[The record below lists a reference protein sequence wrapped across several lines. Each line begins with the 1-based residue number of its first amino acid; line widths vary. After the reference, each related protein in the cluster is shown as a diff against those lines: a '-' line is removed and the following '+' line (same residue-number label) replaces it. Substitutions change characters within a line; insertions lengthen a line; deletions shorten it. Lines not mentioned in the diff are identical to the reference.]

1 MRRIERVA
9 LAQETGNALRLL
21 QEEVDAQRALTTFD
35 PGEHW
40 KGKRTSRPLL
50 AVYAKLKLMAG
61 PRERCMYCVDSAGSD
76 IEHFWPKAHH
86 CDRMYLWENLLI
98 ACAPCGR
105 FKGSQ
110 FPRSEDGAPL
120 LIDPTAED
128 PWEYLDF
135 DPVTGNLNARY
146 LLATEAYSPKGET
159 TVKVLH
165 LDRREGIS
173 AGYLKTYG
181 RLCQLVTD
189 WTDHQL
195 AVGYLEL
202 LREADDHGLL
212 GWFLRGSGQ
221 NEPAFSRFRELYQEA
236 WTACQQAFL

>member
-1 MRRIERVA
+1 MA
-9 LAQETGNALRLL
+9 LAQETWNALRLL
-21 QEEVDAQRALTTFD
+21 QEEVDTQREQTAFD

-40 KGKRTSRPLL
+40 KGKRTSRPIL
-50 AVYAKLKLMAG
+50 AVYASLKRMAG

-76 IEHFWPKAHH
+76 IEHFWPKSPH
-86 CDRMYLWENLLI
+86 CDRMYVWENLLI
-98 ACAPCGR
+98 ACTPCGR

-110 FPRSEDGAPL
+110 FPRAEDGAPL

-135 DPVTGNLNARY
+135 DPVTGNINARY
-146 LLATEAYSPKGET
+146 LLTTEAYSPKGET

-173 AGYLKTYG
+173 AGYRKTYG
-181 RLCQLVTD
+181 RLCRLVSD
-189 WTDHQL
+189 WADQQL
-195 AVGYLEL
+195 AVDYLEQ

-212 GWFLRGSGQ
+212 GWFLHGSGQ
-221 NEPAFSRFRELYQEA
+221 NEPAFSRFRELYPEA
-236 WTACQQAFL
+236 WAVCQQSFC